1 MNDIP
6 PNTSQNKQ
14 VYERLYGREL
24 TNQEFFD
31 VKQNLMGFFE
41 VLIKLDRVQKER
53 NKQVKGNNLT
63 KSRWG
68 G

>member
-53 NKQVKGNNLT
+53 NKQVKS
-63 KSRWG
+63 K
-68 G
+68 

>member
-24 TNQEFFD
+24 TNQEIFE

-41 VLIKLDRVQKER
+41 MLIKLDKKQKSDSFSTER
-53 NKQVKGNNLT
+53 G
-63 KSRWG
+63 
-68 G
+68 

>member
-14 VYERLYGREL
+14 VYEKLYGQEL

-53 NKQVKGNNLT
+53 NKQVKS
-63 KSRWG
+63 K
-68 G
+68 